1 MPAWVVISRTGLSPA
16 RVLGQDTASSA
27 GETWVKGSNSHRQ
40 KTAVRGPADKAPI
53 DLPEKLP
60 EKLAEKLAAAP
71 AWVRSALALAA
82 ALTVV
87 LLVGSLWFYV
97 LA

>member
-1 MPAWVVISRTGLSPA
+1 M
-16 RVLGQDTASSA
+16 
-27 GETWVKGSNSHRQ
+27 KGSNSHRQ
-40 KTAVRGPADKAPI
+40 KTAVRAPVDKAPL
-53 DLPEKLP
+53 DL
-60 EKLAEKLAAAP
+60 AQKLAAAP

-87 LLVGSLWFYV
+87 LLVGSLWLYF